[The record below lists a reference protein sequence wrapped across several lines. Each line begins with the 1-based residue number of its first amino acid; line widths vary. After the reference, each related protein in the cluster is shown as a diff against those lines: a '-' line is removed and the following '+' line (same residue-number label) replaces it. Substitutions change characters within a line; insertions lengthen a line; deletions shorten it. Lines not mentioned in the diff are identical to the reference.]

1 MQAWSSFGCW
11 VGNEVAW
18 QHGASAAT
26 VSAWI
31 ILLGGSA
38 NQQISKFSP
47 SAPRF
52 EKIFFSRNKLTTA
65 VRAGMKLTP
74 GEKRRDYRQVTFLEC
89 VSVSITL
96 LLVFASHIGIEYHN
110 YIELAQGSR
119 EQQDTVTEI
128 KGTKVLLST
137 TSWGTSMSTSK
148 L

>member
-11 VGNEVAW
+11 VGNAVAW

-31 ILLGGSA
+31 ILLGSM
-38 NQQISKFSP
+38 NISKFSP

-89 VSVSITL
+89 VSVSIML

-110 YIELAQGSR
+110 YIELAQGSH

-137 TSWGTSMSTSK
+137 TSWGTSMSTSEQ
-148 L
+148 